1 MTKEPTT
8 MERMMDRL
16 LKILDLIETQARS
29 LNHIQG
35 LIDAQATINQGMLVR
50 IAELETLEALKAD
63 RDEL

>member
-16 LKILDLIETQARS
+16 LKILDLIESQARS

-35 LIDAQATINQGMLVR
+35 LIDAQATINQGLIER
-50 IAELETLEALKAD
+50 ITHLEDNKAD